1 MVHTKD
7 GSVFYGELVEKVVH
21 NHVTII
27 LASGVVK
34 TIAWRDIDD
43 APLAMAMHPPLEP
56 PLPLPVE
63 TIRTKNGSV
72 YRGVVIE
79 KVAGDH
85 VSIKLETGAIKSIDE
100 ADIDPAPPSRV
111 APQYVPQD
119 PAPKASLH
127 MKDGGLYHGEIVETV
142 MRDHVT
148 LKLATGDV
156 KTFDWE
162 DIQWEVPP
170 PPPPPP
176 RVVKADVELTFAAND
191 ASAVLQ
197 RRTVDRDGYDD
208 FCASPCH
215 RLVKP
220 EGIYRVNVPGTLTTN
235 AFQLRS
241 AHDNHIVA
249 SIRPHTRMTIGTILA
264 IAAIPIQAIGAGL
277 AVATSNAPTYTIS
290 NLPPYYY
297 LPVDNTALSVAS
309 VAVNVL
315 APLVLAVGLI
325 LMAEST
331 TSVKLNDVRVARFGI
346 DGLHF

>member
-1 MVHTKD
+1 
-7 GSVFYGELVEKVVH
+7 
-21 NHVTII
+21 
-27 LASGVVK
+27 
-34 TIAWRDIDD
+34 
-43 APLAMAMHPPLEP
+43 MAAC
-56 PLPLPVE
+56 
-63 TIRTKNGSV
+63 TTARF
-72 YRGVVIE
+72 
-79 KVAGDH
+79 
-85 VSIKLETGAIKSIDE
+85 
-100 ADIDPAPPSRV
+100 
-111 APQYVPQD
+111 
-119 PAPKASLH
+119 
-127 MKDGGLYHGEIVETV
+127 VETV

-176 RVVKADVELTFAAND
+176 RVVKADVDLTFAANE

-197 RRTVDRDGYDD
+197 RRSADRDGYDD

-220 EGIYRVNVPGTLTTN
+220 EGIYRVNVPGTMTTN

-249 SIRPHTRMTIGTILA
+249 LMRPHTRMMIGTILA
-264 IAAIPIQAIGAGL
+264 IGAIPIQAIGAGL

-325 LMAEST
+325 IMAEST
-331 TSVKLNDVRVARFGI
+331 SSVKLNDVRVARLGL